1 MKSLTL
7 FAVAAMAM
15 TAVAQPKHRHQVVHD
30 KRAIEKRDILLFTE
44 MVVVTEVVNV
54 TTTVVFADN
63 ETPQTIFNAIDTA
76 PHTTILGPKTIAD
89 NALKGGV
96 FVENPNP
103 VQTSSDVVPSSAPAI
118 IATTAAP
125 PTKTQE
131 PKKEEPKIEVP
142 SAQPS
147 VPVQSAQ
154 SSSGGGGGGGNLYG
168 LAMPPGTQD
177 RASTCSSSSCTG
189 KASYY
194 DNLTDEMACGYNGM
208 VGKDMS
214 MRIIALPA
222 VMMGPSSNANGPG
235 LPNQPI
241 NGNCGRMVEV
251 KCAAT
256 GKTTTVQVV
265 DKCPGCSGQNIDLSE
280 AAFAALDV
288 HKDTG
293 IVQVEWHFV
302 N

>member
-1 MKSLTL
+1 
-7 FAVAAMAM
+7 
-15 TAVAQPKHRHQVVHD
+15 
-30 KRAIEKRDILLFTE
+30 

-54 TTTVVFADN
+54 TTTVVFADG
-63 ETPQTIFNAIDTA
+63 ETPQTIFDAIDTA
-76 PHTTILGPKTIAD
+76 PHTTILGPKTITD
-89 NALKGGV
+89 GALKGGV

-103 VQTSSDVVPSSAPAI
+103 VQTPSEVVTSEAPVI
-118 IATTAAP
+118 VETTAP
-125 PTKTQE
+125 PA
-131 PKKEEPKIEVP
+131 PKKEAPKTEVS

-147 VPVQSAQ
+147 VPVQAPPP
-154 SSSGGGGGGGNLYG
+154 SGGSGGGGGGNLYG
-168 LAMPPGTQD
+168 LALPPGTQD

-208 VGKDMS
+208 AGQDTS

-222 VMMGPSSNANGPG
+222 AMMGSSSNANGPG
-235 LPNQPI
+235 LPNQPV

-256 GKTTTVQVV
+256 GMTTTVQVV

-280 AAFAALDV
+280 AAFAALNV